1 MYLYLSFIHCRATS
15 YLFPTTIS
23 GNNIL
28 PSYVTFIFGLC
39 EFTHPFTHPIHVCFQ
54 ENIYSKGSDLCV
66 ASIFSHATVI
76 STQDPANCHHL
87 TPGGGG
93 AYHITAATTWL
104 ASDGEAH
111 YAMVTGTG
119 SILLV
124 KLPPTGIHGMF
135 TCPCVFPF
143 VLFLS
148 SLAST
153 CVMLPAG
160 IRFYHSGDCYKLP
173 VLCLK
178 QGNNSGR
185 LPSRHTNM

>member
-1 MYLYLSFIHCRATS
+1 MFSPLSLVI
-15 YLFPTTIS
+15 I
-23 GNNIL
+23 
-28 PSYVTFIFGLC
+28 IFALC
-39 EFTHPFTHPIHVCFQ
+39 EFMHPIYMCFQ

-111 YAMVTGTG
+111 YAMVTGSG

-124 KLPPTGIHGMF
+124 KLPPTGVHGEF
-135 TCPCVFPF
+135 TCLSNLCLFPAQPPCSVT
-143 VLFLS
+143 LL
-148 SLAST
+148 
-153 CVMLPAG
+153 AG
-160 IRFYHSGDCYKLP
+160 IRFYHSGITCV
-173 VLCLK
+173 VLK
-178 QGNNSGR
+178 TG
-185 LPSRHTNM
+185 